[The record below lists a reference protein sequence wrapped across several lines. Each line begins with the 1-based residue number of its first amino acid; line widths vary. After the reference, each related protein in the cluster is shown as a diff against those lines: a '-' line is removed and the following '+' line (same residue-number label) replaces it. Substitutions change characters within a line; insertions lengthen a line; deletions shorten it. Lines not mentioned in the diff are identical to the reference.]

1 VDTKGIGA
9 VPEPKMN
16 VPRSVGEVLA
26 KYVTLEF
33 GEAIWRA
40 LDSYKVIYSC
50 EYLTRSNPL

>member
-1 VDTKGIGA
+1 
-9 VPEPKMN
+9 MN